1 MTSMVS
7 TPVPA
12 ISTRAAASAGS
23 GDVAPASP
31 ATAAS
36 DSRRTILDTA
46 ARLFRKE
53 GYAAVSLRD
62 ISAAC
67 GMKAGSL
74 YYHFAS
80 KDEIVSEVL
89 RIGVERVFAEV
100 CASIDALGKDAAPE
114 QVFRTAVRA
123 HLRALLESHDYTS
136 ANIRIFGHV
145 PAQIR
150 AAQLPLRDEYEAVW
164 ADIIARLVPRR
175 KKRTDELRF
184 VRFFLLGAMNGAL
197 DWFHAGQT
205 SVDEVAQWYASLAL
219 SGLLRASRG

>member
-7 TPVPA
+7 TPVSA
-12 ISTRAAASAGS
+12 MSATAAASEDSGGS
-23 GDVAPASP
+23 TSAAPT
-31 ATAAS
+31 TAAN

-100 CASIDALGKDAAPE
+100 RASIDALGQDAAPE

-145 PAQIR
+145 PAPIR

-164 ADIIARLVPRR
+164 ADIIARLAPRR
-175 KKRTDELRF
+175 KKRSDELRF
-184 VRFFLLGAMNGAL
+184 VRFFLLGAMNGTL
-197 DWFHAGQT
+197 DWFHAGHA
-205 SVDEVAQWYASLAL
+205 SVDEVAQRYASLAL
-219 SGLLRASRG
+219 SGLLGASPG